1 MKQEARDN
9 IQMVSRIQDL
19 DDDYYGDEEEDCIEI
34 TGSSKLPPRKKPKQ
48 KGPIDMFFTPNPKDT
63 IKGRKRGKQQTINE
77 VCRKELRDKACQEIA
92 KWFYDAGNVFL

>member
-34 TGSSKLPPRKKPKQ
+34 TGSTKLPPRKKPKL
-48 KGPIDMFFTPNPKDT
+48 KGPIDMFSTLKLEDA
-63 IKGRKRGKQQTINE
+63 IKGRKGGKPQMINA
-77 VCRKELRDKACQEIA
+77 VCRKELLDKAC
-92 KWFYDAGNVFL
+92 